1 MKLANLKIS
10 KYYQNGT
17 FQDFQDADTLK
28 ELFLCVFFFF
38 TRQSSKVYF
47 LTLPRTQNY

>member
-1 MKLANLKIS
+1 MKLGILKMS
-10 KYYQNGT
+10 EYYQNRKV
-17 FQDFQDADTLK
+17 QDFQDADTLK
-28 ELFLCVFFFF
+28 ELLFFFIS